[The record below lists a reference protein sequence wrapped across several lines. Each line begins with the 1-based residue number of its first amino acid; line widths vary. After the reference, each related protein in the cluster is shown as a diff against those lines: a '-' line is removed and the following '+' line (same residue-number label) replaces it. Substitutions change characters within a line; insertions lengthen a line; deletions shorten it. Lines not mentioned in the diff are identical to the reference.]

1 VFSELKLGGGKRRTW
16 ALIAS
21 GVLHLGYV
29 LFLVVTRPAPIYV
42 RPQLLAFGD
51 GAKSHGPIYLALD
64 RPATL
69 PRTPSSVRLPK
80 LAEINTVRA
89 GSQRGTLMEGPIYG
103 RDVRPGYP
111 IHFPDPP
118 IDRSKL
124 PPEVQGDVIVEV
136 TIDEQGKVIATRLLQ
151 GVGYGVDEL
160 VMAAVKQWRYKPAT
174 MDGTPIASKHDVHYH
189 FPS

>member
-1 VFSELKLGGGKRRTW
+1 MFSELKLDGGKRRTW

-21 GVLHLGYV
+21 GALHLGYV
-29 LFLVVTRPAPIYV
+29 LFLVLTRPAPIYV

-51 GAKSHGPIYLALD
+51 GAKSHGPIYLVLD
-64 RPATL
+64 QPAKM
-69 PRTPSSVRLPK
+69 PRTPSSVRVPK
-80 LAEINTVRA
+80 LAEIKKDKGPVFEHEEQTKASAAEASANTVRA
-89 GSQRGTLMEGPIYG
+89 GSQRGTLIEGPIYG

-136 TIDEQGKVIATRLLQ
+136 TIDEQGTVIATRLLQ
-151 GVGYGVDEL
+151 GVG
-160 VMAAVKQWRYKPAT
+160 
-174 MDGTPIASKHDVHYH
+174 
-189 FPS
+189 